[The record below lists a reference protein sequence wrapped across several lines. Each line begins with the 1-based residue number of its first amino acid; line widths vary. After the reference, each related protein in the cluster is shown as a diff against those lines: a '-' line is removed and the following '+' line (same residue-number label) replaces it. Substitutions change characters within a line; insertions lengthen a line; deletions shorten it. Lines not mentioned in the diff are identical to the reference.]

1 MQPLCAWLA
10 YPVTNNGIGLA
21 TPGTFRGQKIYE
33 IFGRID
39 MAFATA
45 VFKAQMISRVRG
57 AVFIAVA
64 NKDAVAGSDQVQQV
78 DDFCFIDGIGKYCT
92 GESQ

>member
-1 MQPLCAWLA
+1 
-10 YPVTNNGIGLA
+10 
-21 TPGTFRGQKIYE
+21 
-33 IFGRID
+33 

-45 VFKAQMISRVRG
+45 VFKSQMISRVRG
-57 AVFIAVA
+57 TVFIAVA

-92 GESQ
+92 GESQQQAKKHPGNQRMDKLTRRGLWSELLTGKTSA